1 MIRRFETYSFVAGTP
16 DEARLELA
24 EVLFAAGSY
33 IPEVRQS
40 AVGWNSSSSPADLVW
55 EHAYDSPEAYRRYMV
70 HPYHADMIDRYVLP
84 DSPER
89 VVEPMTGAGLFGYHV
104 DEPTFLLPPG
114 SARRVVLLQLS
125 PEAAS
130 RAVELSGRAGELA
143 EAGGATCSSIG
154 ANTMAVCWFDGE
166 TPLPVPPPR
175 WTHVWELG
183 FPGLRALE
191 RHLTHGGDGLPGA
204 LGAERW
210 TELCYEVTIPG

>member
-1 MIRRFETYSFVAGTP
+1 MIRRFETYAFLAGIS
-16 DEARLELA
+16 DEQRLELA

-40 AVGWNSSSSPADLVW
+40 AIGWNSSTSPAELVW
-55 EHAYDSPEAYRRYMV
+55 EHAYESPESYRRYMV

-89 VVEPMTGAGLFGYHV
+89 IVEPMTGAGLFGYHV

-114 SARRVVLLQLS
+114 SGRRVVLLHL
-125 PEAAS
+125 PDAAAS
-130 RAVELSGRAGELA
+130 AVHELAGRAAELA
-143 EAGGATCSSIG
+143 KGVGATCSSMG
-154 ANTMAVCWFDGE
+154 ANTLAVCWFDGE

-183 FPGLRALE
+183 FPDLGALE
-191 RHLTHGGDGLPGA
+191 RHLTHGGDRLPGA
-204 LGAERW
+204 LDAERW
-210 TELCYEVTIPG
+210 TELCYEVTVPG